1 MGASYIHECD
11 KCGYTFHTSGPWEF
25 YRNREGKLKDYGHP
39 IPMSEEAKTQGIKGL
54 YGEMYC
60 HICDKVRR
68 IILVEFKNS
77 SSDSLSVWT
86 GRCEPE
92 DKYKKE
98 GAIKCPKCGNK
109 NLIFEV
115 EEDDKE
121 EIICPR
127 CKEGKIKG
135 RLEWI
140 S

>member
-25 YRNREGKLKDYGHP
+25 YRNREGKLKNYGHP
-39 IPMSEEAKTQGIKGL
+39 VPFSREAEVLGIKGL

-60 HICDKVRR
+60 HICDKVRK
-68 IILVEFKNS
+68 IILVEFKNPS
-77 SSDSLSVWT
+77 RNSLSMWT

-98 GAIKCPKCGNK
+98 GVIKCPKCGNK
-109 NLIFEV
+109 NMIFEV
-115 EEDDKE
+115 VGFGIE
-121 EIICPR
+121 EIPCPR
-127 CKEGKIKG
+127 CKEGKIMG

>member
-11 KCGYTFHTSGPWEF
+11 KCGYTFHTSGSWEF
-25 YRNREGKLKDYGHP
+25 YRNREGKLIKFGHP
-39 IPMSEEAKTQGIKGL
+39 IPISEEAKTLGIKGL

-60 HICDKVRR
+60 YICDKVRR
-68 IILVEFKNS
+68 IILAEFKNPPN
-77 SSDSLSVWT
+77 DSISMWM

-92 DKYKKE
+92 EKYKKE
-98 GAIKCPKCGNK
+98 GAIKCTKCGNE
-109 NLIFEV
+109 NLILEM
-115 EEDDKE
+115 EKE
-121 EIICPR
+121 GIFCPR